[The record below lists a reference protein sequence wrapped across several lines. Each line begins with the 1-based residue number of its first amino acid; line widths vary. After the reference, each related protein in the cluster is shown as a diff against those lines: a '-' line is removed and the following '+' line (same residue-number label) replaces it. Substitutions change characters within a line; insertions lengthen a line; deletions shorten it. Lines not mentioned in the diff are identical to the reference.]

1 MFVPQFDFFLLYH
14 FISGRKSC
22 NRQFAPRVSKP
33 CNFSGMPEFFICYIH
48 YLFGFS
54 SAFWQEFQLMYRFP
68 CRNHIIFYVI
78 LKKRLTISSPGATI
92 TQQKQEGRQPRPHL
106 PLRQRGFISKA
117 SRVGAMWFGAGAA
130 ASAFF
135 VCVMEVLYHRQIR
148 SSAQRRNLRQGS
160 PPDRFRRNH
169 AWYRLVRVCA
179 GHGRGTGA

>member
-1 MFVPQFDFFLLYH
+1 MIPSFPMLCSFHNSTFFFFTTLSAAGKVAIDNLP
-14 FISGRKSC
+14 
-22 NRQFAPRVSKP
+22 PRVSKP

-78 LKKRLTISSPGATI
+78 CKIFLKKRLTISSPGATI

-117 SRVGAMWFGAGAA
+117 SRVDAMWFGAGAA

-148 SSAQRRNLRQGS
+148 SSAQ
-160 PPDRFRRNH
+160 
-169 AWYRLVRVCA
+169 
-179 GHGRGTGA
+179 